1 MQGYVTTYIDKVSN
15 KFKTFTQD
23 SFENALLITKTCCNN
38 SVALKT
44 DEFYFETR
52 LQQTERKNRVE
63 LSQVKGK
70 H

>member
-1 MQGYVTTYIDKVSN
+1 MLRLTLIRSQTSL
-15 KFKTFTQD
+15 KTFTQD